1 MESKANSWIRGSLLG
16 RGSFGTVS
24 LAFDG
29 RLFAVKSVSLASG
42 GSASVDFLENE
53 IRILESL
60 SSPFVVEYL
69 GDDTTVEAGAGAC
82 RNLHLEY
89 LPGGTAA
96 DLGGC
101 ADESSVRAY
110 ARCVARAL
118 RYLHDV
124 AGVVHCD
131 VKGRNVLL
139 GEAPGVAKLAD
150 FGSAMRISDVFSG
163 DRRSLRGT
171 PLWMA
176 PEVARGEI
184 PRPESDVW
192 SFGCTVIEMVTGLA
206 PWSSWKPQDVAE
218 ATFRIGYGAE
228 LPEYPSHLSK
238 LGRDFLDKCLRKN
251 PNERWTAE
259 QLLQHPFLAEA
270 EPPTEHT
277 PRGVLEWANLQL
289 DDDNKDDTDGDFDSV
304 CLISEGIGRVREL
317 ASSGSPPAAWNI
329 DGWEQVRNPKELAVD
344 ECGREVEQEKCCEH
358 YNWEIPRISC
368 SVSSLLC
375 SWSRF
380 VRCNPSRCNEITV
393 NRQLHVFSFGLESS
407 LESMQSMLASS

>member
-1 MESKANSWIRGSLLG
+1 METKGNSWIRGSLLG

-24 LAFDG
+24 LAFDPSAVPVG

-42 GSASVDFLENE
+42 SSASVDFLENE

-60 SSPFVVEYL
+60 SSPFVVKYL
-69 GDDTTVEAGAGAC
+69 GDDITVEASAGAW

-96 DLGGC
+96 DLVGC

-124 AGVVHCD
+124 AGVVHGD

-150 FGSAMRISDVFSG
+150 FGSAMRISDVYSG
-163 DRRSLRGT
+163 DRRSLQGT

-192 SFGCTVIEMVTGLA
+192 SFGCTVIEMVTGQA
-206 PWSSWKPQDVAE
+206 PWPSWKPKDAAE
-218 ATFRIGYGAE
+218 AMFRIGYGAE
-228 LPEYPSHLSK
+228 LPEFPSHLSK
-238 LGRDFLDKCLRKN
+238 LGRDFLDKCLRKD
-251 PNERWTAE
+251 PKERWTAE

-270 EPPTEHT
+270 EPPTEQT

-289 DDDNKDDTDGDFDSV
+289 DDDNNDDTDDDFDSV
-304 CLISEGIGRVREL
+304 CLISEGIARVREL
-317 ASSGSPPAAWNI
+317 AWSGSPPAAWNT
-329 DGWEQVRNPKELAVD
+329 DGWEQGRNPGELVVD
-344 ECGREVEQEKCCEH
+344 KCGREVEQEKCWEH
-358 YNWEIPRISC
+358 YNSRSEDEETTWEIPIISC
-368 SVSSLLC
+368 SVSSPPLC
-375 SWSRF
+375 SWRCF
-380 VRCNPSRCNEITV
+380 VKCDLSCYNGITV
-393 NRQLHVFSFGLESS
+393 NRQLLVFSS
-407 LESMQSMLASS
+407 